1 MNREIKFRVW
11 NGVEMVYDIITGK
24 FGTFYVNPSNN
35 GIDERDSACLS
46 PLNTKYPDGIP
57 LMQFTGLKDK
67 NGKEIYEGD
76 VVVAKSDGYTHKG
89 EIRWRLEGAPTI
101 IIYPAFA
108 NEGFWS
114 LHGHKIEPG
123 SATITVFGKVEYHKG
138 DKTIIIDDG
147 VEVIGNIH
155 ETTPA

>member
-11 NGVEMVYDIITGK
+11 NGVKMVYDIITGK

-76 VVVAKSDGYTHKG
+76 VIVEEIETKKYQPFVVKWHDEYAGFDMSSSPS
-89 EIRWRLEGAPTI
+89 WTI
-101 IIYPAFA
+101 
-108 NEGFWS
+108 
-114 LHGHKIEPG
+114 L
-123 SATITVFGKVEYHKG
+123 
-138 DKTIIIDDG
+138 
-147 VEVIGNIH
+147 GNIY
-155 ETTPA
+155 ENPELLKN